1 MRRNGRELGYRFS
14 QEVTA
19 MGNIL
24 ITGLITN
31 LIAPSDT
38 AKNLGTNACR
48 QVFWLLD

>member
-1 MRRNGRELGYRFS
+1 
-14 QEVTA
+14 

-38 AKNLGTNACR
+38 ARNLGTNAYR
-48 QVFWLLD
+48 QIFWLLDQITPNNTI